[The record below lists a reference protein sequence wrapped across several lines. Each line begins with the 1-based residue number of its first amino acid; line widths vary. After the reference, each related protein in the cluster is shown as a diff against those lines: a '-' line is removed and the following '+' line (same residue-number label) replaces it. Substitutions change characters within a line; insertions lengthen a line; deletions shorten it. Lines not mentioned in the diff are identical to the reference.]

1 MNFKRLTLSI
11 ICFTA
16 LATLWSCSDDDS
28 SAEAQGTARV
38 AVRLVDAPGDFEAV
52 NIDVQDVVIKY
63 NGDEEEVEIGEV
75 ATGVYDLLE
84 LTGGVSALLVDDE
97 VPAGDISQIRLVLG
111 ENNTIQVDGELFD
124 LSTPS
129 AQQSGLK
136 LQVNETLEDGIL
148 YEFILDFMV
157 EESIVTQG
165 SGTYSLKPVI
175 RTTTVAESGAI
186 SAAIAP
192 VGTAVEVT
200 ATDGISTITTFASA
214 SGAVLLSGVPEGV
227 YEVSFVPEVSSGFD
241 PVTISEVNVTVGE
254 VTALGEVVFE

>member
-11 ICFTA
+11 LCLTA
-16 LATLWSCSDDDS
+16 FSFFWSCSDDDS
-28 SAEAQGTARV
+28 STGAEGTARV

-63 NGDEEEVEIGEV
+63 NGDDEEVEIGTV

-111 ENNTIQVDGELFD
+111 ENNTIQVDGEVFD

-157 EESIVTQG
+157 EQSIVTQG
-165 SGTYSLKPVI
+165 NGSYSLKPVI
-175 RTTTVAESGAI
+175 RATTVAESGAI

-200 ATDGISTITTFASA
+200 ATDGITTVSTFANA
-214 SGAVLLSGVPEGV
+214 DGAVLLSGVPEGV
-227 YEVSFVPEVSSGFD
+227 YSVSFVPEASSGFE
-241 PVTISEVNVTVGE
+241 PITIDEVNVSTGE
-254 VTALGEVVFE
+254 ITSIGDILFE